1 MNIQSSDFLPSKKL
15 TTYLNPCKLELY
27 GGKHK
32 GLTSNIDIYRYIKY
46 RQNWINFACVRCIH
60 LYLNT

>member
-15 TTYLNPCKLELY
+15 TTYLYPCKLELY
-27 GGKHK
+27 GGKYK
-32 GLTSNIDIYRYIKY
+32 GLTSKYIKY